1 MYIVIS
7 VYTQINKC
15 NFGLSTN
22 IWGVH
27 TVNYG
32 GSDSEALH
40 NDLLTHFCLILR
52 CIRHI
57 YAPNCR
63 KDMNG

>member
-1 MYIVIS
+1 M
-7 VYTQINKC
+7 QFWFINQYM
-15 NFGLSTN
+15 
-22 IWGVH
+22 GVH

-32 GSDSEALH
+32 GSDSEALYT
-40 NDLLTHFCLILR
+40 DLLTHFCLILR

>member
-1 MYIVIS
+1 M
-7 VYTQINKC
+7 QFWLINQYM
-15 NFGLSTN
+15 
-22 IWGVH
+22 GVH

-32 GSDSEALH
+32 GSDSEALYT
-40 NDLLTHFCLILR
+40 DLLTHFSLILR